1 MQRRFVLTPY
11 FYIHADLLVLIDV
24 LNPANDPF

>member
-1 MQRRFVLTPY
+1 LY
-11 FYIHADLLVLIDV
+11 FLQKELSWVYFDV